1 MSTACV
7 SRPWSRSV
15 RAWSTAP
22 GMSGFCGTGT
32 GAGFRVG
39 VGADVGG
46 TGVPVGVDVGGVVGR
61 GGITA
66 ARSGQGA
73 WGRTKGR
80 VGSSGRTGPRPSRAG
95 SSGARAS

>member
-22 GMSGFCGTGT
+22 GMSGFCGAGT
-32 GAGFRVG
+32 GAGVRVG

-46 TGVPVGVDVGGVVGR
+46 RGVAVGVVVGGAVGR
-61 GGITA
+61 GGIAA

-80 VGSSGRTGPRPSRAG
+80 VGSSGPDAPRPSRAG
-95 SSGARAS
+95 SSGASAS